1 MLKDEL
7 ARFSLD
13 SYDPL
18 QIVEQTRGKMAED
31 NMWLKFQYY
40 EGADYAEN

>member
-18 QIVEQTRGKMAED
+18 QIVERTRGKTAED

-40 EGADYAEN
+40 EGAAYEKS